1 MHTDLIITI
10 VLIFTLILIVYAS
23 KKKETRTVLETYKNY
38 KLQTGD
44 LVLFETN
51 FFLTSFNK
59 IFTKSKYTHVG
70 LVIDGEKQ
78 LIIHVNSLKNNMAS
92 YLLKLYNINKT
103 IDTNKDGDGNG
114 VVIHTLEYLLKNA
127 SNNKIDI
134 LSIKNPLSSREVF
147 LQCVKYLDKTLS
159 DEKSLVIDFI
169 NAGNRFLPDL
179 YRIDKNNNFIC
190 PPLIVLLL
198 KDLGFNLPKKHISKF
213 IPDDF
218 INVEGY
224 DKSKIYSLNMFYP
237 IEYIKLKIRTLL
249 YSILP
254 LPKVTPF
261 FN

>member
-10 VLIFTLILIVYAS
+10 VLISILILIVYES
-23 KKKETRTVLETYKNY
+23 KKKETRTILETYKNY

-51 FFLTSFNK
+51 FFLTPINK
-59 IFTKSKYTHVG
+59 IYTKSKYTHIG

-103 IDTNKDGDGNG
+103 INTNEDSCG

-147 LQCVKYLDKTLS
+147 LHCLKYLNKKIY
-159 DEKSLVIDFI
+159 DEQSLLVIDFI

-179 YRIDKNNNFIC
+179 YRIDKNDNFIC

-218 INVEGY
+218 INIEGY
-224 DKSKIYSLNMFYP
+224 DKSKIYSLNIFYP
-237 IEYIKLKIRTLL
+237 IEYIKLKIQTLL

-254 LPKVTPF
+254 LPKLTPF